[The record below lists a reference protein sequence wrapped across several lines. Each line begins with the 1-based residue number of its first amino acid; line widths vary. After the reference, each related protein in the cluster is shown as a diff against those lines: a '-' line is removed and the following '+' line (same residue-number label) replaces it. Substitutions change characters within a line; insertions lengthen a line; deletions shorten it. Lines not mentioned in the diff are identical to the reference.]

1 MTDKAYAVPLHEQ
14 LASVPRDARLIIDDA
29 DGMGTRFIPV
39 GRMCH
44 EAAEA
49 LRARLAQPE
58 PEPVAWMYDWYDE
71 TEDIDGV
78 PIGGIVHDWISK
90 DYDEAHSPTM
100 GCHNIR
106 PLYTAPP
113 QQPERKLW
121 LWKNFVDGRP
131 EYWAFDNPY
140 PTNLDNG
147 DPQTLGQPCG
157 YAIFKPSRDGSR
169 GRTEEQVLR
178 EMESVSAPPQREWQG
193 LTDEEYE
200 AMAEDY
206 VTNCYFD
213 TLKYA
218 RAIEAALKAKNG

>member
-14 LASVPRDARLIIDDA
+14 LASVPRDARLMIDDA

-49 LRARLAQPE
+49 LQLAQPKPAE
-58 PEPVAWMYDWYDE
+58 CDGGQCGIGGYCKQCPKTQPEQEPVAWISNSSARMIHWSRDAPAYGEDW
-71 TEDIDGV
+71 
-78 PIGGIVHDWISK
+78 K
-90 DYDEAHSPTM
+90 
-100 GCHNIR
+100 
-106 PLYTAPP
+106 PLYT
-113 QQPERKLW
+113 
-121 LWKNFVDGRP
+121 
-131 EYWAFDNPY
+131 
-140 PTNLDNG
+140 
-147 DPQTLGQPCG
+147 
-157 YAIFKPSRDGSR
+157 
-169 GRTEEQVLR
+169 
-178 EMESVSAPPQREWQG
+178 APPQREWQG
-193 LTDEEYE
+193 LTDKEYE

>member
-1 MTDKAYAVPLHEQ
+1 MTDRELMQMAL
-14 LASVPRDARLIIDDA
+14 DAL
-29 DGMGTRFIPV
+29 
-39 GRMCH
+39 
-44 EAAEA
+44 EAALSNDQPYISRSEETAEA

-58 PEPVAWMYDWYDE
+58 QEIDPDRPHVEDDGCP
-71 TEDIDGV
+71 TEKAVLQRFWREHQKQESVRLQCVTCGTIYADGV
-78 PIGGIVHDWISK
+78 P
-90 DYDEAHSPTM
+90 
-100 GCHNIR
+100 
-106 PLYTAPP
+106 P
-113 QQPERKLW
+113 QVAQPKQKLW

-178 EMESVSAPPQREWQG
+178 EMESVSARSEREWQG

-200 AMAEDY
+200 AMAEKY
-206 VTNCYFD
+206 VTNYFFD

-218 RAIEAALKAKNG
+218 RAIEAKLKEKNNG